1 LVEESEDK
9 WVQSGEEN
17 KKGTYDHY
25 HMCEGFEIFFGW
37 ILVSLMQL
45 GLFIISKHSTS
56 KRSNKDGLW

>member
-25 HMCEGFEIFFGW
+25 HMYVSFEFCFDL

-45 GLFIISKHSTS
+45 CWFIIYKSFTNN
-56 KRSNKDGLW
+56 RSSNGGL